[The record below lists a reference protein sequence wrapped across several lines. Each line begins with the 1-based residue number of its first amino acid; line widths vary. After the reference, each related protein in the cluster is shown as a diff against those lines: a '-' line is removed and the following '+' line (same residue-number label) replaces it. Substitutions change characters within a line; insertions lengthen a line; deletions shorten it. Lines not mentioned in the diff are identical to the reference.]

1 MESLEAAVES
11 GGTLGLPLMRIRVTV
26 TGGGTR
32 QGEAS
37 AVAFATAAN
46 VAFDNALNS
55 SQSFVLEPTMRF
67 EIQVPEEYYGAVS
80 TDLNQRRTDIREVD
94 LEGGLRIL
102 RGLVPLAE
110 TFGYTSRLRSLTQGR
125 VTISL
130 QPESYSAV
138 PKEVA
143 ARFQL

>member
-1 MESLEAAVES
+1 MHRNLI
-11 GGTLGLPLMRIRVTV
+11 TLQEITKPIKDDIEIFK
-26 TGGGTR
+26 
-32 QGEAS
+32 QE
-37 AVAFATAAN
+37 
-46 VAFDNALNS
+46 FDNALNS
-55 SQSFVLEPTMRF
+55 SESFVLEPTMRF

-125 VTISL
+125 GTISL

-143 ARFQL
+143 ERFQL

>member
-1 MESLEAAVES
+1 
-11 GGTLGLPLMRIRVTV
+11 
-26 TGGGTR
+26 
-32 QGEAS
+32 
-37 AVAFATAAN
+37 
-46 VAFDNALNS
+46 
-55 SQSFVLEPTMRF
+55 MRF

-125 VTISL
+125 GTISL